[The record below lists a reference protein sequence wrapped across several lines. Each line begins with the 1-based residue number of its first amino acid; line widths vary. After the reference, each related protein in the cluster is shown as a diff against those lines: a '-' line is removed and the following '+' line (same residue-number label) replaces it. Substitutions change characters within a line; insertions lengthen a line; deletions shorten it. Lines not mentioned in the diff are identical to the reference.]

1 MIEKLL
7 ILQIIIKFLYIFQ
20 NLGISSTSKM
30 KDKKNL
36 IEVEKYIIK
45 LVLKYPKILSGR
57 KNYKNSY
64 KRVNHM
70 KKLIKNYFNL

>member
-1 MIEKLL
+1 
-7 ILQIIIKFLYIFQ
+7 
-20 NLGISSTSKM
+20 M